1 MNASATPNTTKLY
14 IRAMALENDLRDVLG
29 GDGQYNAEHLAIAL
43 ECCSASTWALK
54 DPALVAQVDNL
65 YALVGSW
72 LYAAKH
78 SGMAKGERNAYLHAA
93 ELTAASARRI
103 VALNRD

>member
-1 MNASATPNTTKLY
+1 MTTSSTTGTTKLY
-14 IRAMALENDLRDVLG
+14 SRAMTLENDLRDVLG
-29 GDGQYNAEHLAIAL
+29 GDNRYNAEHLAIAL

-54 DPALVAQVDNL
+54 NPALVAQVDNL
-65 YALVGSW
+65 YTLVGSL

-78 SGMAKGERNAYLHAA
+78 SGMSKGERNAYLHSA

-103 VALNRD
+103 IALNRD